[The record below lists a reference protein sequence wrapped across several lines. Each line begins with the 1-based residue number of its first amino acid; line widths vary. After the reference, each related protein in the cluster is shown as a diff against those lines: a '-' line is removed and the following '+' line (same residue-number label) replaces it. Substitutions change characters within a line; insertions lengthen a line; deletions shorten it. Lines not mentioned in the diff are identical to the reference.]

1 MPWHALRRHRLAPFD
16 IVHLQFPADPMAHLA
31 CELLPRSVKRVIGW
45 HSDIVRQRWLLRG
58 YRPFLDRTLRK
69 ADAIIAATPAHISS
83 SQQLSAVR
91 ERARFHVVPYGFDLA
106 RFERRPALADEL
118 RGRYPAPLLVFAL
131 GRHVYY
137 KGFEHLIR
145 ALARVPGAVL
155 ALGGQGPLTE
165 ELRRVAHGAG
175 VAGRVH
181 FVGRIPDEELPAW
194 YHACDV
200 FCLPSIEPA
209 EAFGIVQIEAMASA
223 RPVVCCQLG
232 NGVNWVNPD
241 GETGLT
247 VPPGDSAALAGALAR
262 LEREPALRA
271 RLGEEGRRRALR
283 LFTSEAMAKA
293 TLAVY
298 REVLAR
304 R

>member
-1 MPWHALRRHRLAPFD
+1 
-16 IVHLQFPADPMAHLA
+16 
-31 CELLPRSVKRVIGW
+31 
-45 HSDIVRQRWLLRG
+45 
-58 YRPFLDRTLRK
+58 
-69 ADAIIAATPAHISS
+69 
-83 SQQLSAVR
+83 
-91 ERARFHVVPYGFDLA
+91 
-106 RFERRPALADEL
+106 
-118 RGRYPAPLLVFAL
+118 
-131 GRHVYY
+131 
-137 KGFEHLIR
+137 
-145 ALARVPGAVL
+145 VL